1 MIYPRLISS
10 LKWKFYNVLFE
21 RKTKNEEKMCD
32 KIVDFIYK
40 TFTRKYYLV
49 KISQLKKKHLYL
61 IVTQKTGRLLD
72 EEKKCAPQKNLRR
85 FSKHF

>member
-1 MIYPRLISS
+1 MSFLR
-10 LKWKFYNVLFE
+10 E
-21 RKTKNEEKMCD
+21 AKNEEKMCD

-49 KISQLKKKHLYL
+49 KISQLKKKHK

-72 EEKKCAPQKNLRR
+72 EEKKCAPQKHLRR